1 MNPYFNLAEEK
12 WIRVL
17 ETDGSVKEA
26 TILDALSRASEYRGL
41 AGETSTQDVAM
52 LRFLMAV
59 LYVSLFN
66 QDYEMPDDA
75 LNAWYELW
83 AARRFP
89 VEPIAAYLTQWRE
102 RFWLF
107 HDERPFCQVSAGR
120 DGITMENAAGMSG
133 LEKPGKP
140 AAKGVQKASKLN
152 GAIFE
157 SGNTDKLFNIAT
169 GTGKNSLSCPEAAR
183 WLIHVIGFDDG
194 GIKPYYEKNSSMNC
208 ADDLAKCS
216 VAWLGSISPVY
227 AEGDTLFETLML
239 NMVLLKN
246 GEYSEEA
253 LWPRQRP
260 SWEYDTPHTIEMTGV
275 PLPDNPA
282 ELCSFLSRRI
292 MLIRKGERV
301 LGFVR
306 YVGEAFAREAAS
318 TEQWTLWM
326 IPKAKKGETGLPVPR
341 SSRLPAQIWREM
353 GSLVAVRDGDYP
365 PGVVRWVRLLGQPD
379 HSPLRDAL
387 CRFRYV
393 KALYDVA
400 QSSSMTEILEDSLT
414 FSVGLLSDA
423 GRAWLELLG
432 GELELLNR
440 VAWQLGLLA
449 EQLLSA
455 EGGKVFEGKNKRTAT
470 AEACRNAAQERFFHE
485 LDQPFRLWLQGL
497 RAEDDSL
504 KRQERVQQLRR
515 IGRRIALNC
524 GREMLDQV
532 SPSAYCKRGKGEA
545 ESHSTAPE
553 AWLLFR
559 RAINKLIRVDAEQSS
574 EGGADI

>member
-1 MNPYFNLAEEK
+1 MNPCFNLSEEK

-17 ETDGSVKEA
+17 EEDGSIKEA
-26 TILDALSRASEYRGL
+26 TLPEVFEKAHVYPGL
-41 AGETSTQDVAM
+41 AGETPTQNVAI

-59 LYVSLFN
+59 LYASLFN
-66 QDYEMPDDA
+66 QDYETPDDA
-75 LNAWYELW
+75 LNAWFELW
-83 AARRFP
+83 DAGCFPMAPITEYLAR
-89 VEPIAAYLTQWRE
+89 WRE

-107 HDERPFCQVSAGR
+107 HDERPFCQVAAGR
-120 DGITMENAAGMSG
+120 DGITMENAAGKAG

-140 AAKGVQKASKLN
+140 TAKGVQKASKLN

-169 GTGKNSLSCPEAAR
+169 GSGKNSLSYSEAAR

-194 GIKPYYEKNSSMNC
+194 GIKPYYEKNSSMNH
-208 ADDLAKCS
+208 ADDLAKCT
-216 VAWLGSISPVY
+216 VAWLGSISPVH
-227 AEGDTLFETLML
+227 AESDTLFKTLML
-239 NMVLLKN
+239 NMVMLKN
-246 GEYSEEA
+246 GEYTDEA
-253 LWPRQRP
+253 LWPHQRP
-260 SWEYDTPHTIEMTGV
+260 SWEYDTPHTVEMTGI

-282 ELCSFLSRRI
+282 ELCTFLSRRI
-292 MLIRKGERV
+292 MLIRSGERV

-318 TEQWTLWM
+318 TEQWSLWV
-326 IPKAKKGETGLPVPR
+326 IPKAKKGEVSLPVPR
-341 SSRLPAQIWREM
+341 SNRLPAQMWREM

-365 PGVVRWVRLLGQPD
+365 PGVVRWVRLLSKPAQ
-379 HSPLRDAL
+379 SPLRDVM

-414 FSVGLLSDA
+414 FSVGLLSEA
-423 GRAWLELLG
+423 GRAWLELLAS
-432 GELELLNR
+432 ELELYNR

-455 EGGKVFEGKNKRTAT
+455 EGGKVFEGKNKRTDT
-470 AEACRNAAQERFFHE
+470 AEALRIDAQERFFYI
-485 LDQPFRLWLQGL
+485 LDKPFRIWLQGL
-497 RAEDDSL
+497 RAEDDSQT
-504 KRQERVQQLRR
+504 RQERIQQLRR
-515 IGRRIALNC
+515 IGRQNAMKC

-532 SPSAYCKRGKGEA
+532 SPSAYRKRGKGEG
-545 ESHSTAPE
+545 ENHNTAPE

-559 RAINKLIRVDAEQSS
+559 RAINKLIQVDTDQSP

>member
-1 MNPYFNLAEEK
+1 MNPFFNLTEEK

-17 ETDGSVKEA
+17 EMDGNIKE
-26 TILDALSRASEYRGL
+26 TTVLDVLGRAREYRGL
-41 AGETSTQDVAM
+41 AGETPTQDVAM

-59 LYVSLFN
+59 LYVSLFD
-66 QDYEMPDDA
+66 QDYETPDEA

-83 AARRFP
+83 TAGQFP
-89 VEPIAAYLTQWRE
+89 VESIAAYLARWRE

-107 HDERPFCQVSAGR
+107 HDERPFCQVAAGR
-120 DGITMENAAGMSG
+120 DGITMENAAGMAG

-140 AAKGVQKASKLN
+140 AAKGVQRASKLN

-169 GTGKNSLSCPEAAR
+169 GAGKNSLSCSEAAR

-194 GIKPYYEKNSSMNC
+194 GIKPYYEKNSSMNR

-216 VAWLGSISPVY
+216 VAWLGSISPIY

-239 NMVLLKN
+239 NLVLLKN
-246 GEYSEEA
+246 GEYSDEA

-260 SWEYDTPHTIEMTGV
+260 SWEYDTPHVIEMAGV

-282 ELCSFLSRRI
+282 ELCTFLARRI
-292 MLIRKGERV
+292 MLIRKDERV

-318 TEQWTLWM
+318 TEQWSLWM
-326 IPKAKKGETGLPVPR
+326 IPKAKKGETNLPVPR

-365 PGVVRWVRLLGQPD
+365 PGVVRWVRLLSQPD

-414 FSVGLLSDA
+414 FSVSLLGDA
-423 GRAWLELLG
+423 GRAWVELLAS
-432 GELELLNR
+432 ELELYNR

-470 AEACRNAAQERFFHE
+470 AEACRIDAQERFFHE
-485 LDQPFRLWLQGL
+485 LDQPFRQWLQGL
-497 RAEDDSL
+497 RAQDDPRT
-504 KRQERVQQLRR
+504 RQVRIQQLRR
-515 IGRRIALNC
+515 IGRQKALKC

-532 SPSAYCKRGKGEA
+532 SPSAYCKRGKGEG
-545 ESHSTAPE
+545 ESHNTAPE

-559 RAINKLIRVDAEQSS
+559 RTINKLIHVDTEESS
-574 EGGADI
+574 EGGAGI